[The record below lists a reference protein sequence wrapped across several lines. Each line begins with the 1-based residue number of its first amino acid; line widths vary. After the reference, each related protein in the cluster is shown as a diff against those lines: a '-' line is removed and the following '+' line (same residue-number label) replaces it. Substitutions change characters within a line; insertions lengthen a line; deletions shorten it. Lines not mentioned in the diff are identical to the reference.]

1 VLRSWNARMR
11 LQTAVLLALGG
22 LAASPAGAQTPP
34 DASRWTF
41 TMAPYAWLMG
51 VNGSVTAAGQTTDV
65 NANFIDIL
73 GKTDTLVGL
82 MAYGE
87 ARKQQYGLYFDFVF
101 TQLTASGGFATV
113 RNPLPRLT
121 LAAAANGGVKSTLI
135 IAEAGGMYEIW
146 RQDGQRGSGSSI
158 DAILGVRYWHA
169 SNELSFNADASFN
182 APGVRFDRSGGLAIF
197 RSGSMDWADPI
208 LGLRLR
214 QRLAPQHEVRLRG
227 DIGGFGIG
235 SQLTWQLFLGYAY
248 EFSSGPTSWSA
259 LLGYR
264 ALGVNYGAGGGN
276 DGRGVDAVMHG
287 PVIGAAVKF

>member
-1 VLRSWNARMR
+1 MRAVFLVLAINS
-11 LQTAVLLALGG
+11 
-22 LAASPAGAQTPP
+22 AAPKVAAQSPATDRPEW
-34 DASRWTF
+34 SF
-41 TMAPYAWLMG
+41 SLAPYAWLMG
-51 VNGSVTAAGQTTDV
+51 VNGNVTAAGQTVDV

-87 ARKQQYGLYFDFVF
+87 ARKDRYGLYFDFVY
-101 TQLTASGGFATV
+101 TQLTASGGYGAA
-113 RNPLPRLT
+113 RNPLPKLT
-121 LAAAANGGVKSTLI
+121 LAVAANGGVKSTLI
-135 IAEAGGMYEIW
+135 IAEAGGMYEVW
-146 RQDGQRGSGSSI
+146 RQGGQNEQARGSAI

-169 SNELSFNADASFN
+169 SSDLSFAATADFN

-197 RSGSMDWADPI
+197 RSGSLDWADPI

-227 DIGGFGIG
+227 DIGGFGVG
-235 SQLTWQLFLGYAY
+235 SQLTWQLFLGYGY

-264 ALGVNYGAGGGN
+264 ALGVNYTNGWGN
-276 DGRGVDAVMHG
+276 DTRGVDAVMHG